1 MVNMFMIFKTKKKDI
16 FELIHILHFS
26 IKMIGLNLFSKGK
39 AISKKVD
46 ITKTNCNLVRIF
58 KCSKWL

>member
-1 MVNMFMIFKTKKKDI
+1 MTNMFMCFKTKKRDI
-16 FELIHILHFS
+16 FELINIFHFA

-39 AISKKVD
+39 SVSKKVE

-58 KCSKWL
+58 KCSDWL

>member
-1 MVNMFMIFKTKKKDI
+1 MVNMFMIFKTKKKNTSLNI
-16 FELIHILHFS
+16 FHFA

-46 ITKTNCNLVRIF
+46 ITKTNSNLVRIF
-58 KCSKWL
+58 KCSK